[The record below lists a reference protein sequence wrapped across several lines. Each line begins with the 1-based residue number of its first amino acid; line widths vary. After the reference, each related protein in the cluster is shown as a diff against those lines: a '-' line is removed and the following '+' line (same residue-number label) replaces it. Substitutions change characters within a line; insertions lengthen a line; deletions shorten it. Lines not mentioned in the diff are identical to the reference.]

1 MLCQRSKPPTT
12 SRNGLRGRF
21 GGGQAVNKPTTHW
34 MPPMHL
40 LPLLPFA
47 HSQVKHMEYDLLHWM
62 AKLSQ
67 LRQVS
72 VKHIRKLAD
81 IDAERD
87 LKLAPHLKPAY
98 LDQDHFAKMNVASA
112 VAVLNHSVGAAIRV
126 LVSLGRMEE
135 EALTTAWFVERVYR
149 WFTLMT
155 SRYIGTAMSMFKP
168 DAHDEAVAFL
178 REFMEI
184 FAHVSIKSNRR
195 DQFKPVQAGVLIS
208 TTSALQIQH
217 QLLSVHKF
225 KFVLLCRLT
234 QDALENLFSCI
245 RSRHPVPRALEFK
258 LMLRLI
264 MLSQF
269 FKPSRKGSYDID
281 DSVDLLEF
289 VEMKKAAQKNSVEAA
304 EVELLTDSLLDDDA
318 PPLDDVQME
327 SLVYVAGYVTHS
339 VSKKFKLCD
348 TCRECLQAEPVEQNE
363 QLLKLKS
370 YRSLSQPNP
379 LTRPSGHVVSLLQ
392 HADSVFRAHEHDALT
407 VSLASLTNAALDKC
421 QLANSFPHCH
431 DLQKR
436 LTQAFLMLRLRITLR
451 KLQQGKDCKG
461 KMWIEKC
468 WNEGSCLS
476 DSLVC

>member
-1 MLCQRSKPPTT
+1 MNDLLVNAVEGISFLTDELSQLREEHARLRSETTKASEIQAGVFRVRKMENASCASRWGKRTVSGYACGCNSSAAMNSCPPRTPGFVRTTLKTANLKWAGLMAESSSSGMLCQRSKPPTT

-21 GGGQAVNKPTTHW
+21 RGGQAVNKPTTHW

-40 LPLLPFA
+40 LSLLPLLPFA
-47 HSQVKHMEYDLLHWM
+47 HSQVKHMEYGLLHWM

-72 VKHIRKLAD
+72 VKHIKKLAD

-98 LDQDHFAKMNVASA
+98 LDQDHFAKMNVASP

-178 REFMEI
+178 GEFMEI
-184 FAHVSIKSNRR
+184 FAHVSIKKSNQR

-208 TTSALQIQH
+208 TSALQIQH

-225 KFVLLCRLT
+225 KFVLLCRLM
-234 QDALENLFSCI
+234 QDALENMFSCI
-245 RSRHPVPRALEFK
+245 RSRHPVPRALEFE

-264 MLSQF
+264 MLSQL

-327 SLVYVAGYVTHS
+327 SLVYVA
-339 VSKKFKLCD
+339 
-348 TCRECLQAEPVEQNE
+348 
-363 QLLKLKS
+363 
-370 YRSLSQPNP
+370 
-379 LTRPSGHVVSLLQ
+379 
-392 HADSVFRAHEHDALT
+392 
-407 VSLASLTNAALDKC
+407 
-421 QLANSFPHCH
+421 
-431 DLQKR
+431 
-436 LTQAFLMLRLRITLR
+436 
-451 KLQQGKDCKG
+451 
-461 KMWIEKC
+461 
-468 WNEGSCLS
+468 
-476 DSLVC
+476 